1 MQSKSTTQVIIDD
14 PDDTSGGPLTANEL
28 ADPRYRGM
36 NRKQRR
42 HAIAHERRAFKNR
55 GGRS

>member
-1 MQSKSTTQVIIDD
+1 MQGKSITQVIVDD
-14 PDDTSGGPLTANEL
+14 PEDTSGPDLNVSSG
-28 ADPRYRGM
+28 DPRYRGM